1 MTRKVSLRIISLSI
15 LVASSKVA
23 SVNAWLKTSNVED
36 GMLVFL
42 QCSTKVLKLSNEL
55 MTRVLE
61 GKN

>member
-23 SVNAWLKTSNVED
+23 SVNAWLKTINVED

>member
-1 MTRKVSLRIISLSI
+1 MRRKVSLRIISLSI
-15 LVASSKVA
+15 LVASSNVA

-36 GMLVFL
+36 GMIVFL